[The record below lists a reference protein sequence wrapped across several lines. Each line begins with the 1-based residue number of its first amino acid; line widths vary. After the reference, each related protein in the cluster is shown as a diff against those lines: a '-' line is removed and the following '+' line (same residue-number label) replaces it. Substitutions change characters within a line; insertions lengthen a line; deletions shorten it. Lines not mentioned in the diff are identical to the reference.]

1 VNRFCRVLPAGV
13 MLVASVFGC
22 STAIAQQAAAQPGAS
37 AAKVDQE
44 RLTVRR
50 LDVVDEHGVVRMTL
64 SAPTPDP
71 IVGGKQYKRS
81 FPASGLVFFDKNG
94 DERAGYAVADIPGS
108 AVGLALDHANGDA
121 IGWKVMP
128 DGEVQFMINQ
138 RGTMQHDPKSGNL
151 LPARD
156 SKNRILM
163 SVAPD
168 GTPSIGLTDRQE
180 RTRLRL
186 TVTEEGFGAIQFLD
200 ANGAVVETFA
210 PERNAKR

>member
-1 VNRFCRVLPAGV
+1 
-13 MLVASVFGC
+13 MLLAVSVFSC
-22 STAIAQQAAAQPGAS
+22 SSAIAQQAAAKPGAS

-44 RLTVRR
+44 QLTVRR

-71 IVGGKQYKRS
+71 IVGGKPYKRA
-81 FPASGLVFFDKNG
+81 FPASGLIFFDKNG
-94 DERAGYAVADIPGS
+94 DERAGYAIADIPGS

-121 IGWKVMP
+121 IGWKVLP
-128 DGEVQFMINQ
+128 DGEVQFVVNQ
-138 RGTMQHDPKSGNL
+138 RGSMQHDAKSGNL

-163 SVAPD
+163 SVAAD
-168 GTPSIGLTDRQE
+168 GTPSIGLVDKQE

-186 TVTEEGFGAIQFLD
+186 TVTDEGFGAIQFLD
-200 ANGAVVETFA
+200 ANGTVVETFA
-210 PERNAKR
+210 PERAAKR